1 MAIID
6 AKLVFC
12 TDLAF
17 SDGSAGD
24 IDSTNIID
32 LGLPNAK
39 KGVATAVDIGAG
51 TPIYVN
57 GFITTAVTSGGTSIQ
72 AKLVHC
78 ATVGGTY
85 VDLVAGEVILTGSAS
100 AVNAVGVDMMGGVA
114 LPPNH
119 MQFLMVRFTAVG
131 SVTSAGKASAFLSLG
146 NFGRTAYA

>member
-78 ATVGGTY
+78 ATVGG
-85 VDLVAGEVILTGSAS
+85 
-100 AVNAVGVDMMGGVA
+100 
-114 LPPNH
+114 P
-119 MQFLMVRFTAVG
+119 
-131 SVTSAGKASAFLSLG
+131 
-146 NFGRTAYA
+146 